1 MGIRPHTSCTRLQQS
16 ITVRNRLCSLL
27 SILRSLSRSPSMPRS
42 YRRCGIGSTF
52 GSQMQ
57 SRDKSTPFD
66 LPWTSFFVS
75 CSDFICQRGC
85 HAMLGSLIHLRLPV
99 SDRIQPIF
107 FADNLGI
114 TKVVFNSL
122 PLELL
127 DESVVSLQ
135 QYNAQPS

>member
-1 MGIRPHTSCTRLQQS
+1 
-16 ITVRNRLCSLL
+16 
-27 SILRSLSRSPSMPRS
+27 
-42 YRRCGIGSTF
+42 
-52 GSQMQ
+52 
-57 SRDKSTPFD
+57 
-66 LPWTSFFVS
+66 
-75 CSDFICQRGC
+75 
-85 HAMLGSLIHLRLPV
+85 MLGSLIHLRLPV